1 MKLIAAAGLV
11 ATVTLGVTGA
21 AWAGTI
27 QGRVA
32 IQGKAQPGLVIVYLE
47 RVPGSFAPEGKR
59 PELLHRNLAFFPI
72 VLPVLKTSIVDF
84 PNTDPV
90 FHSAFSVS
98 PSNPFELG
106 IYGQG
111 RDKFVQFNNPGVVD
125 VSCHIHPF
133 MRAVILVLDNPFFAV
148 TNDGGHY
155 TIDRVPPGR
164 YTVRTWSAD
173 SRPASQ
179 PVSVDRTGTTVLDLR
194 IAP

>member
-1 MKLIAAAGLV
+1 MKSIAAAGLL
-11 ATVTLGVTGA
+11 VTLMGGLAGSAMAGV
-21 AWAGTI
+21 I
-27 QGRVA
+27 QGRVV
-32 IQGKAQPGLVIVYLE
+32 IQGKTQPTHVVVYLE
-47 RVPGSFAPEGKR
+47 GVPGSFTPDGRR
-59 PELLHRNLAFFPI
+59 PELLHRNLAFYPP
-72 VLPVLKTSIVDF
+72 VLPVLKGSVVDF

-111 RDKFVQFNNPGVVD
+111 RDKFVQFNNLGIVD

-148 TNDGGHY
+148 TNDSGHY

-173 SRPASQ
+173 SRPTSH
-179 PVSVDRTGTTVLDLR
+179 PVSVDRTETTVLDLR
-194 IAP
+194 LVP